1 MSVKHHILN
10 AALETL
16 RQGEALTIDSVARQS
31 QLTKPGVIHHFATK
45 ENLALAVVNHLLDR
59 WETELEARVDEDASP
74 SERLRAYVDFALMAD
89 LDSSDLAFLS
99 DVRLRDK
106 MTTQWTTRL
115 RPWVGVNIVNSVEGQ
130 ARVDSVRLLA
140 DGAWFDRA
148 LGVIER
154 SEDERKAILSIAL
167 EMIDEGEH
175 R

>member
-1 MSVKHHILN
+1 MKHHILN

-45 ENLALAVVNHLLDR
+45 ENLALSVVNHLLDR
-59 WETELEARVDEDASP
+59 WEAELEARVGEDASP

-89 LDSSDLAFLS
+89 FDSSDLAFLS

-106 MTTQWTTRL
+106 MTAQWTTRL
-115 RPWVGVNIVNSVEGQ
+115 RPWVSVNSVEDQ

-148 LGVIER
+148 LGVVEW
-154 SEDERKAILSIAL
+154 SEHERKAILSIAL